1 MTSLLQKINELD
13 LRIDNIST
21 SEGGGITQTQ
31 LDTKQDKLDTSS
43 IISINSVSHDVG
55 GGFNSNTHTFTCPI
69 PGRYIFSVGFYTNGN
84 NSYAV
89 DLKINDVTYD
99 RHERAGTGAGG
110 NTKQFI
116 VVIAVLSIGDIVY
129 AECILGSIRV
139 FAQNVSRFYGCSL
152 E

>member
-1 MTSLLQKINELD
+1 MTSLLQKINDLD
-13 LRIDNIST
+13 LRIDNITTKVCFIVSRASGT
-21 SEGGGITQTQ
+21 VVNEG
-31 LDTKQDKLDTSS
+31 S
-43 IISINSVSHDVG
+43 ILPYNNISHNVG
-55 GGFNSNTHTFTCPI
+55 GGFDSNTHTFTCPI

-139 FAQNVSRFYGCSL
+139 FAQNVSRFYGCLL

>member
-1 MTSLLQKINELD
+1 MTSLVQKINELNE
-13 LRIDNIST
+13 RVDNITTKVCFIVSRGSGT
-21 SEGGGITQTQ
+21 VVNA
-31 LDTKQDKLDTSS
+31 DTILPF
-43 IISINSVSHDVG
+43 NSVSHDVG

-69 PGRYIFSVGFYTNGN
+69 PGRYIFSVGFYSNGN
-84 NSYAV
+84 ISYAV

-129 AECILGSIRV
+129 AECTLGSIRV
-139 FAQNVSRFYGCSL
+139 FAQNVARFYGCL
-152 E
+152 LK